1 MQVLIVEGQESVSR
15 VLAARLERHGYD
27 VSTVPNGAAAL
38 ESCDDPDI
46 MLLNMDLPDLDGLE
60 VCRRIRTIS
69 DIPIV
74 AFTDRTADLGRIRGL
89 RAGADDCLDKPYE
102 FHELLARIEA
112 IMRRAR
118 RALGVP
124 GVPARALTVGD
135 VVIDGA
141 TREARLRGRP
151 VQLTR
156 KEFDLLHYLAR
167 HPGTVVSRR
176 RLMSE
181 IWDDTSAH
189 ALGPRASRTL
199 DTHVSSLRGKLGHS
213 GWIVTVRG
221 VGFRM
226 GHVCTSRTGPEA
238 EAS

>member
-15 VLAARLERHGYD
+15 ALAVRLEQHGYE
-27 VSTVPNGAAAL
+27 VATAPSGAAAL
-38 ESCDDPDI
+38 ESCDDTDI
-46 MLLNMDLPDLDGLE
+46 MLLNMELPDLDGLE

-69 DIPIV
+69 DTPIV

-112 IMRRAR
+112 IMRRVR
-118 RALGVP
+118 RVLGVP
-124 GVPARALTVGD
+124 SVPVRVLTIGD
-135 VVIDGA
+135 VSIDGA
-141 TREARLRGRP
+141 TREVRLRGRA

-226 GHVCTSRTGPEA
+226 GHVCTGRARPDA
-238 EAS
+238 EAG